1 MLIART
7 VANEIAATLAAV
19 TGVLLLILLGT
30 QLVRALAD
38 AVSGK
43 IAGDVVF
50 QLLGLQTLA
59 YLGPLLV
66 PGMFIAII
74 LTLGRMYRDHEVTA
88 LAACGVGQGQLFG
101 AVLRVAIPVAII
113 AGVFSMYLKPMA
125 RLQGEIIRQEQREL
139 GQITALTPGRFT
151 EISGRNVVV
160 YAEYLDE
167 KGDWRN
173 VFVRD
178 SRGVT
183 AADRARREYRDDF
196 SGDYIVLE
204 DGRRYEGTPGA
215 PDFRIDRYQTHGIR
229 VGTGAVR
236 DRPRRAS
243 TLSTPELFDD
253 ASPAAKAELQSRL
266 SAPISTLLL
275 ALLAVPLSRTEPR
288 EGRYGRLLV
297 AILVYIL
304 YTNLIGISESW
315 MKDGKIPLWVGAW
328 WVHAIMA
335 AGLLL
340 ALGLSGK
347 LGRRLRRWA
356 KR

>member
-1 MLIART
+1 MLIARSI
-7 VANEIAATLAAV
+7 ASEILVTLAAV

-88 LAACGVGQGQLFG
+88 LAACGVGRGQLFA
-101 AVLRVAIPVAII
+101 AVLRIAIPVAIL
-113 AGVFSMYLKPMA
+113 AGLFSLYLKPLA

-160 YAEYLDE
+160 FAEYLDE
-167 KGDWRN
+167 NGDWRN

-183 AADRARREYRDDF
+183 AADRARREFRPDF
-196 SGDYIVLE
+196 NGDYIVLQ
-204 DGRRYEGTPGA
+204 DGHRYEGAPGTRN
-215 PDFRIDRYQTHGIR
+215 FRIDRYKLHGIR
-229 VGTGAVR
+229 VGGTREG
-236 DRPRRAS
+236 DLPRRAS
-243 TLSTPELFDD
+243 TLSTFELLNDG
-253 ASPAAKAELQSRL
+253 SPAAKAELQSRL
-266 SAPISTLLL
+266 SAPVSTLLL
-275 ALLAVPLSRTEPR
+275 ALLAVPLSRTDPR

-297 AILVYIL
+297 ALLVYIL

-315 MKDGKIPLWVGAW
+315 MKDGKVPLWLGAW
-328 WVHAIMA
+328 WVHAIMLF
-335 AGLLL
+335 GFML
-340 ALGLSGK
+340 ALGLGGS